1 MDVHDAILLAS
12 GDDMAR
18 IKQPMPKKYRVVL
31 GFVGIAA
38 IVIAYSVLSNIQKG
52 RNSQDTT
59 LPNFAQ
65 FQQGFTEIIKSR
77 KSELAMLVNPDAPAK
92 PPWIVVDFKATYGR
106 LAKALVWGSFISII
120 IGILMG
126 CFATV
131 ESLFVWS
138 LSFLSKIP
146 PTAMLAVFL
155 VVGVIMKWEQDTMFI
170 MLVGFGITPTL
181 VQSIYLSA
189 KHDLHKDE
197 IDKAYTLGGGNWELI
212 EKVVFPKI
220 LPKIID
226 AIRLTIGPAMVY
238 LIAAEYSLGHEGFGY
253 RIRMQS
259 RMLNMNV
266 VYIYLMILGTTGLL
280 MGQGMILA
288 RKLLCPWYGKGK

>member
-1 MDVHDAILLAS
+1 M
-12 GDDMAR
+12 
-18 IKQPMPKKYRVVL
+18 
-31 GFVGIAA
+31 
-38 IVIAYSVLSNIQKG
+38 
-52 RNSQDTT
+52 
-59 LPNFAQ
+59 
-65 FQQGFTEIIKSR
+65 
-77 KSELAMLVNPDAPAK
+77 
-92 PPWIVVDFKATYGR
+92 
-106 LAKALVWGSFISII
+106 WGSFISIS

-131 ESLFVWS
+131 ESLFVWL

-155 VVGVIMKWEQDTMFI
+155 VVGVILKWEQDTMFI

-181 VQSIYLSA
+181 IQSIYLSA

-197 IDKAYTLGGGNWELI
+197 IDKAYTLGAGNWELI
-212 EKVVFPKI
+212 ERVVFPKI

-253 RIRMQS
+253 RIRMQG

-280 MGQGMILA
+280 MGQSLILF
-288 RKLLCPWYGKGK
+288 RKLVCPWYGRGK